1 MVAIARMHAV
11 LPPRKVAAA
20 ARHILSN
27 GRMADGTSK
36 RPEPSGAPAPAQ
48 LAGWV
53 VAVGARKDRQ
63 AFTAL
68 FDHFAPRLKAYL
80 MRHGADPA
88 TAEELVQEAMVMVW
102 RKAASF
108 DPAKSAASTWIFT
121 IARNKRIDGLRR
133 ESRPDIDWN
142 DPAFEGTPPE
152 AADKVIE
159 AGEKEA
165 QLRAAIATLPKEQ
178 AELLEQAFFEDK
190 THREIAADR
199 DLPLGTVKSRIRL
212 ALAKLKDE
220 LDGIE

>member
-1 MVAIARMHAV
+1 MADSTPKRSD
-11 LPPRKVAAA
+11 PAAA
-20 ARHILSN
+20 A
-27 GRMADGTSK
+27 
-36 RPEPSGAPAPAQ
+36 PSPAQ

-53 VAVGARKDRQ
+53 VAVGKEKDRT
-63 AFTAL
+63 AFTGL

-80 MRHGADPA
+80 MRSGADAA

-133 ESRPDIDWN
+133 ENRPDIDWS
-142 DPAFEGTPPE
+142 DPVFEGTPPE
-152 AADKVIE
+152 TADARLE
-159 AGEKEA
+159 AGEQET
-165 QLRAAIATLPKEQ
+165 QLRAAIATLPREQ

-190 THREIAADR
+190 THREIAAER
-199 DLPLGTVKSRIRL
+199 DIPLGTVKSRIRL

-220 LDGIE
+220 LDGAV